1 MIQSYCVGLRD
12 EDTVKFVEGYTH
24 FTNSS
29 VKLEASE
36 SYDEEDDQPKRA
48 KKLRGLSESISVTL
62 EQFYQN
68 LGDLTN
74 PRRYQPGFKRARRLA
89 VYRRRKLRAQQK
101 LREGKGFQAACIPG
115 ILPICILYFSNLS
128 LMFGVLHD
136 VIQDFSHVDEIF
148 ENINHCSLQK

>member
-1 MIQSYCVGLRD
+1 M
-12 EDTVKFVEGYTH
+12 EGYTH

-74 PRRYQPGFKRARRLA
+74 PRRHQPGFKRARRLA
-89 VYRRRKLRAQQK
+89 VYRRRKLRAEQK
-101 LREGKGFQAACIPG
+101 LREGKVFQAASIPG
-115 ILPICILYFSNLS
+115 MFST
-128 LMFGVLHD
+128 V
-136 VIQDFSHVDEIF
+136 EIY
-148 ENINHCSLQK
+148 H